1 MRWQTKTTA
10 AVVGAGVLLALT
22 LTACTGES
30 KRSSAGFSEAIP
42 TPAATSAAE
51 AGGAMVSAPSA
62 APAMPPGSAAADVG
76 QATAG
81 KAAPAAQPL
90 LANRDIIYTADI
102 TIRAENIDEAVQQ
115 VESRATEAGIDG
127 VVYTEQV
134 DLTSKDPNNPGNA
147 SATITLKVPPEN
159 LQKAL
164 DAIGKVGTEVSR
176 TEGSN
181 DVTEQVVD
189 VNARINAAN
198 ASIARL
204 TELLNH
210 QGTVADLLN
219 VESQLSQRDSD
230 LESLEQQQKSLA
242 AQTKSATI
250 TVHLEAAPPVAKA
263 TAVKKTHTF
272 GFLRGLRGGWHAFT
286 KTVSAIAT
294 ALGAL
299 LPFLI
304 VLVVLAVAALVGRRR
319 LLRRRAQES

>member
-1 MRWQTKTTA
+1 MRRYTAITTA
-10 AVVGAGVLLALT
+10 TIGSGVILALT

-30 KRSSAGFSEAIP
+30 KRSSGGFSVAV
-42 TPAATSAAE
+42 PAASSA
-51 AGGAMVSAPSA
+51 GAADVQSTPSAPAA
-62 APAMPPGSAAADVG
+62 APSMPPGSAAAGAG

-90 LANRDIIYTADI
+90 LANREIIYTADI
-102 TIRAENIDEAVQQ
+102 TIRSENIDEAVQQ

-127 VVYTEQV
+127 VVYAEQV

-181 DVTEQVVD
+181 DVTEQVID

-204 TELLNH
+204 TDLLNH
-210 QGTVADLLN
+210 QGSVADLLN

-250 TVHLEAAPPVAKA
+250 TVHLQAAPPVVKA

-286 KTVSAIAT
+286 KTASAIAT

-304 VLVVLAVAALVGRRR
+304 VLVVLAIAVFIGRRR
-319 LLRRRAQES
+319 RHRRPQES

>member
-1 MRWQTKTTA
+1 
-10 AVVGAGVLLALT
+10 
-22 LTACTGES
+22 
-30 KRSSAGFSEAIP
+30 
-42 TPAATSAAE
+42 
-51 AGGAMVSAPSA
+51 
-62 APAMPPGSAAADVG
+62 MPPGSAAAVG
-76 QATAG
+76 NQGGAARG
-81 KAAPAAQPL
+81 APASQPL

-102 TIRAENIDEAVQQ
+102 TIRAQNIDDAVRQ
-115 VESRATEAGIDG
+115 VETRATDNGG
-127 VVYTEQV
+127 VVYAEQV

-147 SATITLKVPPEN
+147 SATITLKVPPAN
-159 LQKAL
+159 LQQTL

-242 AQTKSATI
+242 AQTKAATI

-263 TAVKKTHTF
+263 TTVKKTHTF

-304 VLVVLAVAALVGRRR
+304 VLVVIAIAALVGRRR